1 MDCHVVDHPLVRAK
15 LTLLRDEHTS
25 VRDFRSAMHEIS
37 GMLAYEALR
46 DLEEET
52 FPQQTPLRPCTGSR
66 IRRPIHLVPILRAG
80 LGMAG
85 AIATLLP
92 DVHMGHIGMFRNEV
106 TLEPE
111 SYFFRVPPGLA
122 DANVVCVDPMLATG
136 NSAVAAIDQLKTRG
150 ATRLRMICI
159 LGCARGIERMQTA
172 HPDVPIF
179 LAKIDEGLDER
190 GYILPGLGD
199 AGDRYFGT

>member
-1 MDCHVVDHPLVRAK
+1 MGCHVVDHPLVRAK
-15 LTLLRDEHTS
+15 LTLLRDERTS

-37 GMLAYEALR
+37 IMLAYEALR
-46 DLEEET
+46 DLEEDS
-52 FPQQTPLRPCTGSR
+52 FPQQTPLRPCIGSR
-66 IRRPIHLVPILRAG
+66 IRRPIHLMPILRAG

-85 AIATLLP
+85 AIATLMP
-92 DVHMGHIGMFRNEV
+92 DVHVGHIGMFRNEV

-111 SYFFRVPPGLA
+111 SYFFRVPPGLEA
-122 DANVVCVDPMLATG
+122 AEVVCVDPMLATG
-136 NSAVAAIDQLKTRG
+136 NSAVAAIDQLKLRG
-150 ATRLRMICI
+150 AARLRMICI
-159 LGCARGIERMQTA
+159 LGCPRGIERMQTA

-179 LAKIDEGLDER
+179 LAAIDEGLDER

>member
-1 MDCHVVDHPLVRAK
+1 MGCHVVDHPLVRTK
-15 LTLLRDEHTS
+15 LTLLRDERTS

-37 GMLAYEALR
+37 IMLAYEALR

-52 FPQQTPLRPCTGSR
+52 FSLRTPLRSCTGSQ
-66 IRRPIHLVPILRAG
+66 ISRPIHLVPILRAG

-92 DVHMGHIGMFRNEV
+92 EVHMGHIGMFRNEM

-111 SYFFRVPPGLA
+111 SYFFRVPPGLS

-136 NSAVAAIDQLKTRG
+136 NSAVAAIDQLKGRG
-150 ATRLRMICI
+150 AARLRMICI
-159 LGCARGIERMQTA
+159 LGSPGGIERMQAA

-179 LAKIDEGLDER
+179 LAAIDDGINER